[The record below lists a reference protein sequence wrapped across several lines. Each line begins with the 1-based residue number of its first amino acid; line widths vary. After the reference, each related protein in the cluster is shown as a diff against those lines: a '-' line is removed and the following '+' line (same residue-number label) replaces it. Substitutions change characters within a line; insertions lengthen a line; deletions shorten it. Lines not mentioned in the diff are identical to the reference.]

1 MLDGAV
7 KTIMVDDS
15 KTVGE
20 LLVTICSRI
29 GTSYLCFL
37 VLPILSVLQICWI
50 CAEPLWTH
58 TQEKNNLSMWNPF
71 PPISDGNPFFPQA
84 LQTTRNTLWSRRR
97 WRRRRRMAW
106 VPWRKTE
113 HFCETRGRWKS
124 WKPSFTQTMTVSS
137 RKKMKTQVFPIF
149 FIFFKV
155 KSFTRNMLYMESG
168 SLVAHVHSS
177 LRYLPAFTGM
187 WEY

>member
-37 VLPILSVLQICWI
+37 MLPILSVLQICWI
-50 CAEPLWTH
+50 WAEPLWTR
-58 TQEKNNLSMWNPF
+58 TQKKNNLSMWNPF

-84 LQTTRNTLWSRRR
+84 LRTMRNTLWSRRR

-106 VPWRKTE
+106 VPWRKIGR
-113 HFCETRGRWKS
+113 FCETRGRWKS

-137 RKKMKTQVFPIF
+137 GKKCKHEFSLFKRKKKKKRSEVFYQ
-149 FIFFKV
+149 KHV
-155 KSFTRNMLYMESG
+155 MYGKRHT
-168 SLVAHVHSS
+168 VAV
-177 LRYLPAFTGM
+177 
-187 WEY
+187 